1 MNVYIATKFDYQNKI
16 LNKVFEENKC
26 GYKYISPQDLPEY
39 QVKKYFE
46 KIDIKSFEMLFNTN
60 AFNTKELLIRIL

>member
-16 LNKVFEENKC
+16 LNKVFEENKG
-26 GYKYISPQDLPEY
+26 GYKYISPQDLPEH